1 MMRSYREIV
10 HFLLIREQLSLGW
23 KIGFFIV
30 CGALVFGS
38 ATLMRV
44 NIQSVDLVGTVV
56 SHGAD
61 PTDEGHVAY
70 LIIRLDNGATV
81 RARPIGPLDFR
92 PSQRGVVR
100 EITSN
105 FFGLKKYQFKRYLD
119 KPPGE

>member
-1 MMRSYREIV
+1 MRSYREILQ
-10 HFLLIREQLSLGW
+10 FLLVREQLSLAW

-38 ATLMRV
+38 ATLMHMNV
-44 NIQSVDLVGTVV
+44 QSVDLVGTVV

-105 FFGLKKYQFKRYLD
+105 FFRTK
-119 KPPGE
+119 EISV